1 MKQQKA
7 VDIGFDKAQG
17 TLKLDELSALL
28 QNGWTVVT
36 TATSGGG
43 NVLVVVEKDE
53 PAPGE

>member
-43 NVLVVVEKDE
+43 NILVVVEKDE